1 MGDLFYLVQGKR
13 AAQEGL
19 FPVGE
24 PLLDDLVAPDV
35 IAQQETS
42 NEMFQSSPG
51 PKAGCFLSSVGDS
64 AAYASFNPHP
74 ARKPGASVISK
85 IYIPFNHVSI
95 LTRPESR
102 VLLLSE
108 TQYTHKYIVSTL
120 TRPESRVLRS
130 AFPGRFLP
138 G

>member
-51 PKAGCFLSSVGDS
+51 PKAGCFARPFQAGFYRVNRAFEGE
-64 AAYASFNPHP
+64 P
-74 ARKPGASVISK
+74 A
-85 IYIPFNHVSI
+85 
-95 LTRPESR
+95 
-102 VLLLSE
+102 
-108 TQYTHKYIVSTL
+108 
-120 TRPESRVLRS
+120 
-130 AFPGRFLP
+130 
-138 G
+138 